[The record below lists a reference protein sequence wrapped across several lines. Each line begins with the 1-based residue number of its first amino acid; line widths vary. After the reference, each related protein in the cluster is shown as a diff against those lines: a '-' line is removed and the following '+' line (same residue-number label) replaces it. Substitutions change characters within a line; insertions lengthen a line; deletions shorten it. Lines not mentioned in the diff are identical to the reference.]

1 MRPNRKILLINTSVT
16 TIKQYSHVFG
26 YPVGLMAIA
35 GYIRAQGFAA
45 VTILDFNVP
54 GAFEGL
60 EETIRR
66 EQPAVVGMCG
76 LTTDQECIEYTGR
89 KIKQW
94 LPDCLLICG
103 GPYASASPQR
113 VAGYPF
119 IDLAVIGEGE
129 LTFTEIL
136 QRYLDGRELIG
147 IKGTAYTTADGSVR
161 QEPAREAIMDLDS
174 LPLPAFDLVD
184 IEFYSTHLSMATV
197 GIRPYMSLFSSRAC
211 PYQCTYCHAIFGKTF
226 RAQSPE
232 RMVEIIEHLI
242 EHYGIR
248 DYEFYDD
255 IWNLD
260 RDRVRRFCELVI
272 AKRLDIA
279 YHFPNGLRTDRLTEE
294 LLVLMKQS
302 GCRYFCVAVES
313 ADKAM
318 QKQIKKFNKLDK
330 IRDMINLADRLG
342 IMTNGFFMIGFPGET
357 YAQMLKTCWF
367 VISSRLHIAD
377 LFAVTPFEG
386 TELYADLEK
395 ADKLNKNNLQK
406 FDAGAYHNRVSD
418 MSAVPKWLIFI
429 TLRLTFILTY
439 ANPVRIYRVFRLYP
453 YPGSLRRKI
462 YQLILRMLGMKK
474 MPREHIFEE
483 LRVREEAS
491 GRQTGG
497 GPVASLVRVGTP

>member
-1 MRPNRKILLINTSVT
+1 MRLNRKILLINTSVT

-26 YPVGLMAIA
+26 YPVGIMSLA
-35 GYIRAQGFAA
+35 GYIRDKGFTD
-45 VTILDFNVP
+45 VSILDFNVP
-54 GAFEGL
+54 GRFEEL
-60 EETIRR
+60 EHIIKE
-66 EQPAVVGMCG
+66 EAPAIVGMCG
-76 LTTDQECIEYTGR
+76 LTTDQECIEYVGK

-94 LPDCLLICG
+94 NPDCLVVCG
-103 GPYASASPQR
+103 GPYASASPAR
-113 VAGYPF
+113 VAAYPF
-119 IDLAVIGEGE
+119 LDLAVIGEGE
-129 LTFTEIL
+129 LTFAEIIERFFNG
-136 QRYLDGRELIG
+136 QELTG
-147 IKGTAYTTADGSVR
+147 IKGTAYSLEDGSVK
-161 QEPAREAIMDLDS
+161 QEPAREAIMDLDT

-226 RAQSPE
+226 RAQSPK

-242 EHYGIR
+242 ENYDIR

-260 RDRVRRFCELVI
+260 RERVREFCELVI
-272 AKRLDIA
+272 EKNLDIA

-294 LLVLMKQS
+294 LLHLMKKS

-313 ADKAM
+313 ADKSM

-357 YAQMLKTCWF
+357 YKQMLKTCWF

-386 TELYADLEK
+386 TELYSDLEK
-395 ADKLNKNNLQK
+395 SDKLDKNELQK

-418 MSAVPKWLIFI
+418 MSAVPKWLIFL
-429 TLRLTFILTY
+429 TLRITFILTY
-439 ANPVRIYRVFRLYP
+439 GNPVRIYRVFRLYP
-453 YPGSLRRKI
+453 YPGSLARKI

-474 MPREHIFEE
+474 MPREKIFDE
-483 LRVREEAS
+483 LRAQEEAELR
-491 GRQTGG
+491 RQKTG
-497 GPVASLVRVGTP
+497 VLREAAWSA